1 MSMYPPFTP
10 SLGASVIVS
19 ASTSSADESITIK
32 PSNQPAQLLITN
44 GGSVVV
50 YVRWGTGAQTA
61 TNADVAIPGGQ
72 WRLFTVEPG
81 VDTVA
86 ALTAS
91 STASVYFC
99 PGHGG

>member
-1 MSMYPPFTP
+1 MTMYPPFTP
-10 SLGASVIVS
+10 ANGASVTVS
-19 ASTSSADESITIK
+19 ASTTSADEAITK
-32 PSNQPAQLLITN
+32 LSNGGQILVTN

-50 YVRWGTGAQTA
+50 FVRWGVGAQTA
-61 TNADVAIPGGQ
+61 TAADVAIPGGQ

-81 VDTVA
+81 TNMVA

-91 STASVYFC
+91 STASVYFT